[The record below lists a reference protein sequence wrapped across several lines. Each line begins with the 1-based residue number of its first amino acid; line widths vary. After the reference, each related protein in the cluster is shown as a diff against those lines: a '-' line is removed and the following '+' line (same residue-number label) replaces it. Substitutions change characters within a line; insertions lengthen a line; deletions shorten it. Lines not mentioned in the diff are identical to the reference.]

1 MVCVRQGGSPCSNH
15 KIGGIRGDVV
25 GILAW
30 CGRDSGVVGIPR
42 GLRERCREKGKARAV
57 YLIAARIPPGP
68 RPIGMPKRTKQ
79 QPTDQV
85 AHIGPGAGKLKAGRE
100 PGERRLLS
108 WQDALGLA
116 SRARFLYY

>member
-1 MVCVRQGGSPCSNH
+1 MVCVHQGGSPCSNH

-42 GLRERCREKGKARAV
+42 EKGKARAV
-57 YLIAARIPPGP
+57 YLIAARIPPQIPPGP
-68 RPIGMPKRTKQ
+68 RPIGMPQRTKQ
-79 QPTDQV
+79 PPTDQV

-108 WQDALGLA
+108 WQDTLGLA

>member
-1 MVCVRQGGSPCSNH
+1 M
-15 KIGGIRGDVV
+15 V

-42 GLRERCREKGKARAV
+42 EKGKARAV
-57 YLIAARIPPGP
+57 YLIVARIPPGP

>member
-1 MVCVRQGGSPCSNH
+1 MVGLSAERGLAD
-15 KIGGIRGDVV
+15 RGDW
-25 GILAW
+25 L
-30 CGRDSGVVGIPR
+30 S
-42 GLRERCREKGKARAV
+42 ERCREKGKARAV
-57 YLIAARIPPGP
+57 YLIAARIPPQIPPGP

-79 QPTDQV
+79 PPTDHV